1 MYGKTESEISINNK
15 MSEKNNINPLEKVHI
30 KQLMKNYFINIVQ
43 KSSCFSQRTR
53 LEKLLFIV

>member
-30 KQLMKNYFINIVQ
+30 KQLMKNYFINIV
-43 KSSCFSQRTR
+43 
-53 LEKLLFIV
+53 